1 MLSKMSIKQKLIL
14 IMSIPLC
21 IVILLAAKL
30 GYNSFMYYNNLKSLD
45 NVIVLSTKIGAL
57 VHETQKERGM
67 TAGYLGSKG
76 TKFQNKLPNQRDLT
90 DNRLKEMKGFLSTF
104 DASKY
109 GSDFNNNLQKSLDM
123 LTNLSNTRTNVTG
136 LNIQTSK
143 AIGYYTKVNSSL
155 LNTISS
161 ISKLSTN
168 AKVSQDIIAYLNFLL
183 SKERAGIERAV
194 GTNTFA
200 RDNFGEGMKAKFYT
214 LIAAQNAYMD
224 AFLKVSDDSS
234 KVFYKETVKGEAVE
248 EVNRMRNIA
257 LFKGIDSNFGVDSS
271 YWFATITN
279 KINLLKKVENYL
291 AEHLVKTI
299 TKEMDNATFEVIL
312 FGILSAIGVALTLIL
327 ARTIA
332 FAILLDVDQVRKG
345 LDDFFAF
352 INYEK
357 DDINLEIVESNDEL
371 GKMSRLI
378 NENINKTKANIQAD
392 RNLIS
397 NTIEVANKI
406 NKGHLDTR
414 ITNDSNNPALSEL
427 KNIINKMLHTLN
439 ENFENIMKVLNSYSK
454 LDFRPQLEENNL
466 EGIIKELED
475 DVNILRNVITETLI
489 ENKRSGLILSQNA
502 NTLTRNMDE
511 IANAANNQAASLE
524 ETAAAL
530 EEITANIKNNT
541 ETTVKMAEYGDKVK
555 HSVLTGQQ
563 LANNTA
569 KSMEDINAQ
578 TTAINEAITVI
589 DQIAFQTNILSL
601 NAAVEAAT
609 AGEAGKG
616 FAVVAGEVRNLAN
629 RSAEAAKEIKD
640 LVENAQVKTNEGKKI
655 ASDMINGY
663 EELNGNISNTIE
675 LIENVT
681 TASKEQSTGMIQ
693 INDAVTNLDKITQEN
708 AQNASQADTIAQ
720 KTLEISNMI
729 IDHADAKQ
737 FEGKDEIKIRKSTTD
752 LLYQGNE
759 KRSIEKVMKK
769 DHKQTQQR
777 QRPISAKKEPVKIT
791 SSNNDNDEWESF

>member
-1 MLSKMSIKQKLIL
+1 MLGKLSIKQKLIL

-30 GYNSFMYYNNLKSLD
+30 GYNSFIYYNNLKSLD
-45 NVIVLSTKIGAL
+45 HVIVLSTKIGAL

-76 TKFQNKLPNQRDLT
+76 KKFHDALPNQRELANT
-90 DNRLKEMKGFLSTF
+90 RLKEMKDFLSSF
-104 DASKY
+104 DSKIY
-109 GSDFNNNLQKSLDM
+109 GKDFNNNLEKSLNILSD
-123 LTNLSNTRTNVTG
+123 LSNIRTKVTS
-136 LNIQTSK
+136 LDIKATN
-143 AIGYYTKVNSSL
+143 AIGYYTKVNTLL

-161 ISKLSTN
+161 ITKLSNN
-168 AKVSQDIIAYLNFLL
+168 AKVSQDVIAYLNFLL

-200 RDNFGEGMKAKFYT
+200 RDSFGQGMKAKFYT

-224 AFLKVSDDSS
+224 SFIKVSDISA
-234 KVFYKETVKGEAVE
+234 KEFYLKTVKGEAVD
-248 EVNRMRNIA
+248 EVNRMREVA
-257 LFKGIDSNFGVDSS
+257 LFKGLESNFEIDSA
-271 YWFATITN
+271 YWFATITK
-279 KINLLKKVENYL
+279 KINLLKEVENYI
-291 AEHLVKTI
+291 AEHLVETI
-299 TKEMDNATFEVIL
+299 DEEMSNATFEVIL
-312 FGILSAIGVALTLIL
+312 FGVLSAIGIILTLLL

-332 FAILLDVDQVRKG
+332 FTILLDVDLVRKG

-352 INYEK
+352 INFEK
-357 DDINLEIVESNDEL
+357 DDIHLEIVDSDDEL
-371 GKMSRLI
+371 GRMSKLI

-392 RNLIS
+392 KNLIK

-414 ITNDSNNPALSEL
+414 ITLDSNNPALSEL
-427 KNIINKMLHTLN
+427 KNIINEMLHTLN

-454 LDFRPQLEENNL
+454 LDFKPALEENDL

-475 DVNILRNVITETLI
+475 DVNILRNVITETLV

-502 NTLTRNMDE
+502 NTLTNNMDE
-511 IANAANNQAASLE
+511 IANAANSQAASLE

-555 HSVLTGQQ
+555 TSVLTGQE

-569 KSMEDINAQ
+569 KSMEDINEQ

-629 RSAEAAKEIKD
+629 RSAEAAKEIKS
-640 LVENAQVKTNEGKKI
+640 LVENAQVKTNDGKKI
-655 ASDMINGY
+655 ATNMINGY
-663 EELNGNISNTIE
+663 KELNENISNTIE
-675 LIENVT
+675 LIDNVT
-681 TASKEQSTGMIQ
+681 TASKEQSSGMVQ
-693 INDAVTNLDKITQEN
+693 INDAVNNLDKITQEN
-708 AQNASQADTIAQ
+708 AQNASQADSVAQ

-729 IDHADAKQ
+729 IDHADAKE

-752 LLYQGNE
+752 LSYQGQE
-759 KRSIEKVMKK
+759 KRSIEKVMR
-769 DHKQTQQR
+769 TTS
-777 QRPISAKKEPVKIT
+777 IKKESPVIKKAQKKVI
-791 SSNNDNDEWESF
+791 NDNNNGTDEWESF

>member
-21 IVILLAAKL
+21 VVILLAAEL
-30 GYNSFMYYNNLKSLD
+30 GFNSFLYYNNLKSLD
-45 NVIVLSTKIGAL
+45 NVIILSTKIGAL

-76 TKFQNKLPNQRDLT
+76 SKFQDKLPTQRDLT
-90 DNRLKEMKGFLSTF
+90 DNRLSEMKSFLSTF
-104 DASKY
+104 DESKY
-109 GSDFNNNLQKSLDM
+109 GKEFNNNLQKSLDM
-123 LTNLSNTRTNVTG
+123 LTNLSNTRSNVTG

-143 AIGYYTKVNSSL
+143 AIGYYTNINSSL

-161 ISKLSTN
+161 IAKLSTN

-200 RDNFGEGMKAKFYT
+200 RNNFGEGMKAKFYT

-234 KVFYKETVKGEAVE
+234 KVFYKNTVKGEAVE
-248 EVNRMRNIA
+248 EVKRMRDIA
-257 LFKGIDSNFGVDSS
+257 LFKDIDSNFGVDPS
-271 YWFATITN
+271 YWFNTITK

-291 AEHLVKTI
+291 AEHLIKTI
-299 TKEMDNATFEVIL
+299 NKEIENAIYEIIL
-312 FGILSAIGVALTLIL
+312 FGILCAIGVALTLIL

-332 FAILLDVDQVRKG
+332 FTILLDVDQVKKG

-357 DDINLEIVESNDEL
+357 DDINLEVVNSNDEL

-414 ITNDSNNPALSEL
+414 ITSDSNNPALSEL
-427 KNIINKMLHTLN
+427 KNIINEMLHTLN
-439 ENFENIMKVLNSYSK
+439 ENIENIMKVLNSYSK
-454 LDFRPQLEENNL
+454 LDFKPKLEGNNL
-466 EGIIKELED
+466 EGAIKKLED

-502 NTLTRNMDE
+502 NTLTKNMDE

-530 EEITANIKNNT
+530 EEITANIKSNT

-555 HSVLTGQQ
+555 HSVLTGQK

-640 LVENAQVKTNEGKKI
+640 LVENAQLKTNDGKKI

-663 EELNGNISNTIE
+663 DELNQNISSTID

-681 TASKEQSTGMIQ
+681 TASKEQSAGMVQ

-729 IDHADAKQ
+729 IDHADAKD
-737 FEGKDEIKIRKSTTD
+737 FDGKDEIKIRKSTTD
-752 LLYQGNE
+752 LSYNGNE

-769 DHKQTQQR
+769 DYKQTNQR
-777 QRPISAKKEPVKIT
+777 QKPVKAEKEPTKVYNSKE
-791 SSNNDNDEWESF
+791 DNDEWESF

>member
-30 GYNSFMYYNNLKSLD
+30 GFNSFIYYTNLKSLD
-45 NVIVLSTKIGAL
+45 KVIVLSTKIGAL

-76 TKFQNKLPNQRDLT
+76 TKFQNKLPSQRDLT
-90 DNRLKEMKGFLSTF
+90 NNRLKEMKSFLSTF
-104 DASKY
+104 DTSKY
-109 GSDFNNNLQKSLDM
+109 GSDFNNNLQESLNL
-123 LTNLSNTRTNVTG
+123 LTNLSNTRNNVTG

-143 AIGYYTKVNSSL
+143 AIAYYTNVNSSL

-161 ISKLSTN
+161 ISKLSNN
-168 AKVSQDIIAYLNFLL
+168 AKVSQDITAYLNFLL

-234 KVFYKETVKGEAVE
+234 KVFYKDTVKGEAVD
-248 EVNRMRNIA
+248 EVNKMRNIA

-271 YWFATITN
+271 YWFDTITE

-291 AEHLVKTI
+291 AEHLIKTI
-299 TKEMDNATFEVIL
+299 DEEINNATFEVIL

-332 FAILLDVDQVRKG
+332 FTILLDVDQVRKG

-371 GKMSRLI
+371 GKMSKLI

-392 RNLIS
+392 RSLIS

-427 KNIINKMLHTLN
+427 KNIINEMLHTLN
-439 ENFENIMKVLNSYSK
+439 ENFESIMKVLNSYSK
-454 LDFRPQLEENNL
+454 LDFSPQLEENNL

-502 NTLTRNMDE
+502 NILTKNMDE
-511 IANAANNQAASLE
+511 ISNAANSQAASLE

-530 EEITANIKNNT
+530 EEITSNIKSNS
-541 ETTVKMAEYGDKVK
+541 ETTIKMAEYGDKVK
-555 HSVLTGQQ
+555 HSVLTGQK

-616 FAVVAGEVRNLAN
+616 FAVVAQEVRNLAN

-640 LVENAQVKTNEGKKI
+640 LVENAQAKTNEGKKI

-663 EELNGNISNTIE
+663 QELNGNISSTIE

-681 TASKEQSTGMIQ
+681 TASKEQSAGMIQ
-693 INDAVTNLDKITQEN
+693 INDAVNNLDKITQEN

-729 IDHADAKQ
+729 IKHAEAKE
-737 FEGKDEIKIRKSTTD
+737 FDGKNDIKIRKNATD
-752 LLYQGNE
+752 LAYKGNE
-759 KRSIEKVMKK
+759 KRSVEQVIKK
-769 DHKQTQQR
+769 D
-777 QRPISAKKEPVKIT
+777 INKKTNKKPTKII